1 MLITPNIL
9 VVHDIAENLVHL
21 ESVAHKIDIKLI
33 KAHSGAEALQKMI
46 GVELA
51 IAIIDIHMPEM
62 NGFELAVKLNEG
74 RTDNKLPVIFLTS
87 NQFDENELIKGYE
100 SGACDFITMPVSE
113 KVLFYK
119 IKVQVDFFN
128 QLKTTRREAEQL
140 KMDAAKQTKPKLRDS
155 GHILQK
161 ALKVS
166 RVGYYITDLKSGIWK
181 SSPMLDDLFGIDDS
195 FVRNIKNWSSL
206 IVPDYREKLTD
217 YFYKTVQDKTRFA
230 MEYKVIRPVDGSEIW
245 VSALGE
251 FDFDPNGNP
260 KRLLGTI
267 QDITRQK
274 YLEEKLKS
282 SEDNFRTFF
291 DSLKD
296 LVFVGNMQGVIVY
309 SNNAA
314 FEKLGFA
321 KEELLGIFLWDLYPE
336 VGRDSI
342 RKIFSGQFTGKPEL
356 LTFPLARKDGLP
368 LHANSNIW
376 FGKWNDEDCVF
387 CKSRDMSTES
397 AALQKFNKIF
407 YKNPSLMAITY
418 KGLFVEVNNKFLTIT
433 GYTEKEVIGKSSE
446 DLNLFVKPEKQKMAA
461 YELEKNGYLSNFGLQ
476 ICTKSGKIVD
486 GLFSGEIIENQGDRF
501 ILTVMADIT
510 KLRQT
515 EDELYLKELQ
525 FRTLF
530 EAAGEGIIVVQDKTI
545 KYLNPAMLQMT
556 GFTEFELM
564 SRPFFKFI
572 HHDDRDFVMDNY
584 LKSLKGENVPSRYQ
598 FRVFHRNR
606 HLFWIEMNSVKI
618 EWEGQPATIN
628 FLIDVTERKRVEGNR
643 ETQFTFLTALNK
655 IAETII
661 SDNDAE
667 IILKNTNRIIGET
680 LNLDRTLIYDVSF
693 EKNRITSL
701 CEWLKYDHPDI
712 TPTKGDYSSLDM
724 FFNPLTEIR
733 KTQKYLTS
741 YSENV
746 NKHFSKDNSAEIL
759 HTDLNIRSLIWF
771 PFAFSQSGY
780 YLLTLNQILWQ
791 RKWKQ
796 DEIDFLDSVAK
807 QVSIALIKIE
817 LLEKRR
823 LTEIALRE
831 SENNLA
837 EAQQIAHIGS
847 WELDDI
853 NHELRWSD
861 ETFRIFGYAPRAV
874 KPTMELFTKS
884 IHIKDRPNISK
895 SIIQCWESH
904 LPLSVDHRLVLPN
917 GKERFVHE
925 QAEIR
930 YNTDGLPVKWVGTVQ
945 DITDK
950 KKAEKELNK
959 SVEQLRLLTQHIET
973 VREQERIG
981 ISRELHDDL
990 GQALTAVKIDLGLIR
1005 HYVSEEEAHI
1015 SLSKV
1020 SDLVSET
1027 IKTVQRLTSQLRP
1040 EIINDLGLEAAIE
1053 WYTKEFER
1061 RLGIVVKLNMDITLN
1076 ISTDA
1081 SLQIFRIIQES
1092 LTNIARHSKAGST
1105 DITFIQTDKHINLI
1119 ISDDGM
1125 GIPDYEIKSKKSFGI
1140 LSMKERCIS
1149 LGGNFSI
1156 VNGKE
1161 RGTIV
1166 TVLLPIKKLIKSK

>member
-9 VVHDIAENLVHL
+9 IVHDIAENLVHL
-21 ESVAHKIDIKLI
+21 ESVIHKMDIKLI
-33 KAHSGAEALQKMI
+33 KAHSGAEALRKMI

-51 IAIIDIHMPEM
+51 IAIIYIHMPEM

-74 RTDNKLPVIFLTS
+74 RTDNKLPVIFLADD
-87 NQFDENELIKGYE
+87 QFDENELIKGYE
-100 SGACDFITMPVSE
+100 SGACDFITMPVSDI
-113 KVLFYK
+113 VLNYK
-119 IKVQVDFFN
+119 IKVHIDLFW
-128 QLKTTRREAEQL
+128 KRETMMREAEQL
-140 KMDAAKQTKPKLRDS
+140 KAAAVRQAEPKLRDS

-166 RVGYYITDLKSGIWK
+166 RVGYYITDIKSGIWK

-195 FVRNIKNWSSL
+195 FVRNIENWTRL
-206 IVPDYREKLTD
+206 IAPEYREKLTD
-217 YFYKTVQDKTRFA
+217 YFYKTVQDETRFD
-230 MEYKVIRPVDGSEIW
+230 MEYKVIRPIDGREIW

-251 FDFDPNGNP
+251 FDFDPDGNAEH
-260 KRLLGTI
+260 LLGTI
-267 QDITRQK
+267 QDITQKK
-274 YLEEKLKS
+274 YLEEQLKS
-282 SEDNFRTFF
+282 SNDNFLTFF

-309 SNNAA
+309 SNNTA

-321 KEELLGIFLWDLYPE
+321 KEELPGMFLWDLFTE
-336 VGRDSI
+336 VARDSI
-342 RKIFSGQFTGKPEL
+342 RKIFSGQFTWKSEY
-356 LTFPLARKDGLP
+356 LTFPLVRKDGLP
-368 LHANSNIW
+368 LYANSNIW

-387 CKSRDMSTES
+387 CKSRDISTES
-397 AALQKFNKIF
+397 VVSLKFNKIF
-407 YKNPSLMAITY
+407 YNNPSLMAITN
-418 KGLFVEVNNKFLTIT
+418 KGLFVEVNKKFLTIT
-433 GYTEKEVIGKSSE
+433 GFAEQEVIGKSSE

-461 YELEKNGYLSNFGLQ
+461 YELENNGYVSNFGLQ
-476 ICTKSGKIVD
+476 IRTKSGKIVD

-501 ILTVMADIT
+501 ILTVMSDIT

-515 EDELYLKELQ
+515 EDELYLKEQQ
-525 FRTLF
+525 FRILF
-530 EAAGEGIIVVQDKTI
+530 EAAGEGIIVVQDKKI
-545 KYLNPAMLQMT
+545 KYLNPTMLQMT
-556 GFTEFELM
+556 GFTEYELM
-564 SRPFFKFI
+564 SRPFLKFI
-572 HHDDRDFVMDNY
+572 HHDDRDFVEDNY
-584 LKSLKGENVPSRYQ
+584 FKSLTGENVPSRYQ
-598 FRVFHRNR
+598 FRTFHRDR
-606 HLFWIEMNSVKI
+606 HFFWIEMNSVKI
-618 EWEGQPATIN
+618 EWEGQPATMN

-667 IILKNTNRIIGET
+667 LILKNTNRIIGET
-680 LNLDRTLIYDVSF
+680 LNLDRTLIYDISF

-701 CEWLKYDHPDI
+701 CEWLNHDHPDI
-712 TPTKGDYSSLDM
+712 APTKGDYSSLDL
-724 FFNPLTEIR
+724 FLNPLSEIR

-746 NKHFSKDNSAEIL
+746 NKHFSKDNSSKIL

-791 RKWKQ
+791 RQWKQ
-796 DEIDFLDSVAK
+796 DEIDFLESVAR

-861 ETFRIFGYAPRAV
+861 ETFRIFGYAPRTV
-874 KPTMELFTKS
+874 KPTIDLFTQS
-884 IHIKDRPNISK
+884 IHPKDRTNISK
-895 SIIQCWESH
+895 AITQCWESH
-904 LPLSVDHRLVLPN
+904 LPLSEDHRLVLPN

-1015 SLSKV
+1015 RLSKV

-1053 WYTKEFER
+1053 WYIKEFER
-1061 RLGIVVKLNMDITLN
+1061 RLGIGVKLNMDITLN

-1105 DITFIQTDKHINLI
+1105 DITFIQTDKHINLT
-1119 ISDDGM
+1119 ISDDGR
-1125 GIPDYEIKSKKSFGI
+1125 GIPDYEIKSNKSFGI

-1149 LGGNFSI
+1149 LGGHFSI
-1156 VNGKE
+1156 GNGKE
-1161 RGTIV
+1161 RGTVIN
-1166 TVLLPIKKLIKSK
+1166 LMLPLKKLVKK